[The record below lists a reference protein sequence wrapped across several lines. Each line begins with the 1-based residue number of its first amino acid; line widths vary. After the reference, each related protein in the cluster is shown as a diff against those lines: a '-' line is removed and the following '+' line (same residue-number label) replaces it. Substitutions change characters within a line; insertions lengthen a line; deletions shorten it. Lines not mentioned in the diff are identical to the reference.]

1 MPQCHHFHP
10 SAFLYYRGKY
20 RGRGAIIRCSSYAGC
35 YQNICLDLGF
45 SVDGA
50 GFLDDGDGRFITF
63 ETKVKDSREV
73 SREDRVDLLLT
84 TELV

>member
-1 MPQCHHFHP
+1 M
-10 SAFLYYRGKY
+10 
-20 RGRGAIIRCSSYAGC
+20 
-35 YQNICLDLGF
+35 
-45 SVDGA
+45 DGA
-50 GFLDDGDGRFITF
+50 GFLDDGDGRFITS